1 MLDPN
6 LIANAE
12 FNITISLLQKILLT
26 KITAF
31 WKSYYK
37 MKVGMV
43 WSNKVDNAT
52 KDPGSQQQ
60 ASIKSGV
67 LQISLTLK
75 TWNL

>member
-26 KITAF
+26 NITAF

-37 MKVGMV
+37 MEVGMV